1 MRDDL
6 ETDVVKARKTLHED
20 DIKGMDLFKRRQKSL
35 KLLKKL

>member
-6 ETDVVKARKTLHED
+6 ETDVVEARKTLHED
-20 DIKGMDLFKRRQKSL
+20 DVKGMEKRRQKSL